1 MSVLL
6 IFEIQ
11 EINGTLF
18 LKANF
23 LSYAL
28 LSGFVTIIVATIYA
42 LLKSHRSDFSFDV
55 LKLICLLALYLS
67 SALPD
72 WSWTST
78 YFLVINLSTLLA
90 VVFSKFVIY
99 WDSIFI

>member
-6 IFEIQ
+6 IFEMQ
-11 EINGTLF
+11 ERNGALF

-28 LSGFVTIIVATIYA
+28 LSGFVTVIVPFTTIYA
-42 LLKSHRSDFSFDV
+42 SLKSHKSYLSIDV
-55 LKLICLLALYLS
+55 LNLICLLGLCLS

-72 WSWTST
+72 
-78 YFLVINLSTLLA
+78 
-90 VVFSKFVIY
+90 
-99 WDSIFI
+99 

>member
-11 EINGTLF
+11 EINGALF

-28 LSGFVTIIVATIYA
+28 LSGFVTIIVPLTTIYA
-42 LLKSHRSDFSFDV
+42 
-55 LKLICLLALYLS
+55 
-67 SALPD
+67 
-72 WSWTST
+72 
-78 YFLVINLSTLLA
+78 
-90 VVFSKFVIY
+90 
-99 WDSIFI
+99 

>member
-18 LKANF
+18 LKANI

-55 LKLICLLALYLS
+55 SKLICLLALYLS

-72 WSWTST
+72 
-78 YFLVINLSTLLA
+78 
-90 VVFSKFVIY
+90 
-99 WDSIFI
+99 

>member
-11 EINGTLF
+11 DINGALF

-28 LSGFVTIIVATIYA
+28 LSGFVTIIVPLTTIYA

-55 LKLICLLALYLS
+55 LKLICLHALYLS

-72 WSWTST
+72 
-78 YFLVINLSTLLA
+78 
-90 VVFSKFVIY
+90 
-99 WDSIFI
+99 